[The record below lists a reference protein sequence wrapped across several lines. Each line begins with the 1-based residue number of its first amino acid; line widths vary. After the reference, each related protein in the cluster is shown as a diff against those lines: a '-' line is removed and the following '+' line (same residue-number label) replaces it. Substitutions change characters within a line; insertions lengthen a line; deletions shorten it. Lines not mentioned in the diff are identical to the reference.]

1 MKPVGLSET
10 SSGGPTDMKL
20 SGGLYVL
27 RETGRSLW
35 RNAWMSVASISTVAI
50 SLLVLASFLVISINL
65 NHVTAVLQSE
75 VEVRVFMKSGT
86 SRAAEMQLMA
96 TARHWPDVR
105 RVTFFTKR
113 QAARALQSEFPA
125 QQGLFALVQHSNPLF
140 DGYDVFATTPQK
152 IPQLAARF
160 RAQSIVHNV
169 IYQGQ
174 VVHRLVRL
182 SKIMQWT
189 GWIIESLLSLATL
202 FIIMNTIRLAVFARR
217 REIHVMKL
225 VGATDWFIR
234 WPFVLEGLV
243 LGLIGAALSLTVV
256 ANGYRWIINE
266 ASVAVPFWPMASF
279 QQVVSQTALFIVGGG
294 VLIGAL
300 ASAVAVHRFLRV

>member
-1 MKPVGLSET
+1 
-10 SSGGPTDMKL
+10 MKL

-86 SRAAEMQLMA
+86 SRAAEMQLMD

-160 RAQSIVHNV
+160 RAQAIVHNV

-189 GWIIESLLSLATL
+189 GWIIESLLSVATL

-256 ANGYRWIINE
+256 ANGYRWIVNE
-266 ASVAVPFWPMASF
+266 ASVAVPFWPMAPF
-279 QQVVSQTALFIVGGG
+279 QQVVSQTALFIMVGG